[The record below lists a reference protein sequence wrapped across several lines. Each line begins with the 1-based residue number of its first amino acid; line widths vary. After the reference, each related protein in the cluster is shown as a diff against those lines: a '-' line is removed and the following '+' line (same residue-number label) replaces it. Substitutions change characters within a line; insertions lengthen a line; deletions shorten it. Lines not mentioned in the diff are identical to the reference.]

1 MTNPILRRNIASEL
15 VSHADNSLIP
25 GRQSEHPSLSNNS
38 LEIIARPAA
47 ILERVR
53 DWRRQGLRVALV
65 PTMGNLHEGHATLVA
80 KAREH
85 ADRVVVS
92 VFVNPLQFGP
102 NEDFQTYPRTP
113 DEDRMLLEQY
123 RADLLFVPEV
133 TDMYPHGMQHH
144 TMVQVP
150 ELSDILCGVVRPG
163 HFVGVATVVAKLF
176 NVVQPDV
183 ALFGE
188 KDFQQLAII
197 KRMVIDLCM
206 PLQVIGIPTVRET
219 NGLAMSSRNRYLS
232 DEQRQLA
239 PRIYAALSGVKQ
251 QLLDGRRDF
260 AALEQQADEQLR
272 AAGFKPDYVAI
283 RDADTLYQPGD
294 LTKKLVVLTAARL
307 GRARLI
313 DNVQVEL

>member
-1 MTNPILRRNIASEL
+1 MSIR
-15 VSHADNSLIP
+15 
-25 GRQSEHPSLSNNS
+25 

-53 DWRRQGLRVALV
+53 AWRAQGLRVALV
-65 PTMGNLHEGHATLVA
+65 PTMGNLHKGHATLVA
-80 KAREH
+80 QARKH

-113 DEDRMLLEQY
+113 DDDRALLEEYQ
-123 RADLLFVPEV
+123 ADLLFAPEV
-133 TDMYPHGMQHH
+133 SDMYPQGMQQH

-150 ELSDILCGVVRPG
+150 ELSDMLCGVVRPG

-176 NVVQPDV
+176 NIVQPDV

-197 KRMVIDLCM
+197 KRMAIDLCM
-206 PLQVIGIPTVRET
+206 PLQVIGVPTVRESD
-219 NGLAMSSRNRYLS
+219 GLAMSSRNRYLS
-232 DEQRQLA
+232 DEQRKLA
-239 PRIYAALSGVKQ
+239 PHIHAALNAVANRLQQGQRDFVLLEQMASQ
-251 QLLDGRRDF
+251 QLI
-260 AALEQQADEQLR
+260 Q
-272 AAGFKPDYVAI
+272 AGFKPDYVSI
-283 RDADTLYQPGD
+283 RDADTLQLPEA
-294 LTKKLVVLTAARL
+294 LSRRLVVLTAARL

-313 DNVQVEL
+313 DNVRVELPFSEIVNRL

>member
-1 MTNPILRRNIASEL
+1 MSIR
-15 VSHADNSLIP
+15 
-25 GRQSEHPSLSNNS
+25 

-53 DWRRQGLRVALV
+53 AWRAQGLRVALV
-65 PTMGNLHEGHATLVA
+65 PTMGNLHKGHATLVA
-80 KAREH
+80 QARKH

-113 DEDRMLLEQY
+113 DDDRALLEEYQ
-123 RADLLFVPEV
+123 ADLLFAPEV
-133 TDMYPHGMQHH
+133 SDMYPQGMQQH

-150 ELSDILCGVVRPG
+150 ELSDMLCGVVRPG

-176 NVVQPDV
+176 NIVQPDV

-197 KRMVIDLCM
+197 KRMAIDLCM
-206 PLQVIGIPTVRET
+206 PLQVIGVPTVRESD
-219 NGLAMSSRNRYLS
+219 GLAMSSRNRYLS
-232 DEQRQLA
+232 DEQRKLA
-239 PRIYAALSGVKQ
+239 PHIHAALNAVANRLQQGQRDFVLLEQMANQ
-251 QLLDGRRDF
+251 QLM
-260 AALEQQADEQLR
+260 Q
-272 AAGFKPDYVAI
+272 AGFKPDYVSI
-283 RDADTLYQPGD
+283 RDADTLQLPEA
-294 LTKKLVVLTAARL
+294 LSRRLVVLTAARL

-313 DNVQVEL
+313 DNVRAELPFSEIVNRL

>member
-1 MTNPILRRNIASEL
+1 MST
-15 VSHADNSLIP
+15 
-25 GRQSEHPSLSNNS
+25 SN
-38 LEIIARPAA
+38 LDIIARPAA
-47 ILERVR
+47 ILECVHG
-53 DWRRQGLRVALV
+53 WRKQGLRVALV
-65 PTMGNLHEGHATLVA
+65 PTMGNLHQGHATLVA

-102 NEDFQTYPRTP
+102 NEDFQAYPRTP
-113 DEDRMLLEQY
+113 AEDCALLTQY
-123 RADLLFVPEV
+123 QADVLFAPDVS
-133 TDMYPHGMQHH
+133 DMYPQGMDNH

-197 KRMVIDLCM
+197 KRMTIDLGM
-206 PLQVIGIPTVRET
+206 PLQVIGIETVREAD
-219 NGLAMSSRNRYLS
+219 GLAMSSRNRYLS
-232 DEQRQLA
+232 AEQRALS
-239 PRIYAALSGVKQ
+239 PRIFAVLSAVASQLQ
-251 QLLDGRRDF
+251 QGQRDF
-260 AALEQQADEQLR
+260 AQLEQSAVQQLMQS
-272 AAGFKPDYVAI
+272 GFKPDYVSI
-283 RDADTLYQPGD
+283 RDADTLHVPGAQSR
-294 LTKKLVVLTAARL
+294 KLVVLTAARL

-313 DNVQVEL
+313 DNVQVAISL